1 MARKKDEFEELLGT
15 PDKKEQIARIEG
27 LQRALNM
34 PVIDV
39 IIRFDPIPDQVGVTV
54 IGGNLGFDV
63 ANHILDLVRKDLQ
76 RQEIIAS
83 IDQQVKQND
92 GQPEH
97 PDLPPEDSAEPSPE
111 LSAPEVAAE

>member
-1 MARKKDEFEELLGT
+1 MNIAEMLGT
-15 PDKKEQIARIEG
+15 KNKKEQEEKVAKLIK
-27 LQRALNM
+27 ALNM

-39 IIRFDPIPDQVGVTV
+39 VIRYDPIPDQVGVTV